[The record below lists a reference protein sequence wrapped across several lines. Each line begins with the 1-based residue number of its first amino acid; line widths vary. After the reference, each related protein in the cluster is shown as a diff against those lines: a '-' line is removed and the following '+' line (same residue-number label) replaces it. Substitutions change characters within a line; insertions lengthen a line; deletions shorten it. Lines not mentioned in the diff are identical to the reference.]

1 MEDCKGHYG
10 VAAGWFLVG
19 SLAGGC
25 AALLLAPATGKRTR
39 DRLARKLRDTRES
52 VTDFTD
58 DLADTTR
65 QIAERA
71 GHISDKAARLAG
83 DASAAA
89 RGILGSIGANPERN
103 AKRP

>member
-10 VAAGWFLVG
+10 VAMGWFLVG
-19 SLAGGC
+19 GLAGGC

-39 DRLARKLRDTRES
+39 ERLARKLRDTKES

-65 QIAERA
+65 QIAEKA
-71 GHISDKAARLAG
+71 SQITDKAARLAG

-89 RGILGSIGANPERN
+89 RGVFGSLESA
-103 AKRP
+103 AKRQ